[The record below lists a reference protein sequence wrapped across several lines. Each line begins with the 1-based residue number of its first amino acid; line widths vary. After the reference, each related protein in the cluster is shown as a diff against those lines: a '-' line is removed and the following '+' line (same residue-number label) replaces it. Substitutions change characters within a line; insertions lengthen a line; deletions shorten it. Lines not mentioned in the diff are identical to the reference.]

1 MSDKNRMEEAVAAC
15 EMALDTVARIEKR
28 YNEADIPMPS
38 TQYCQMFAQAYVLLE
53 RYMPG
58 VVTKKFALLT
68 LAGTMEVE
76 EKSVAQQLSDVFLKS
91 VEVAESSDGLEQMVQ
106 NLLGDTHPGNQI
118 VVEEFRNMDIQL
130 QAMVSPKGGTG
141 NQEMLSQADQI
152 ITACVKF
159 VKSAQEER
167 KHKFSDGKYVQ
178 YYACFLAQL
187 VANGLNIG
195 DMGPQFFDR
204 VAQAVGANTPSR
216 RAAMEFKFYRALM
229 TCREQ
234 FEHYDLCQAAKRSV
248 AFVEKGRLNADRVD
262 LKVMQI
268 GEKATE
274 ILQKTIADVE

>member
-15 EMALDTVARIEKR
+15 EMALNTVARIEKR
-28 YNEADIPMPS
+28 YNEADIPMLS
-38 TQYCQMFAQAYVLLE
+38 TRYCQMFALAYVLLN

-58 VVTKKFALLT
+58 VVTKRFALLT
-68 LAGTMEVE
+68 LAGTMEI
-76 EKSVAQQLSDVFLKS
+76 EKEDDAQQLSDAFLKS
-91 VEVAESSDGLEQMVQ
+91 VDQAESSDELEQMVW
-106 NLLGDTHPGNQI
+106 NLLGEQHLGNQI
-118 VVEEFRNMDIQL
+118 VLEELRNLDSQL
-130 QAMVSPKGGTG
+130 QTMVSSKGSSGSE
-141 NQEMLSQADQI
+141 EMLSKADQI

-159 VKSAQEER
+159 VKDAHEER
-167 KHKFSDGKYVQ
+167 KRKFSDGKYVQ

-187 VANGLNIG
+187 VENGLHIG

-234 FEHYDLCQAAKRSV
+234 FKHYDLCQAAKRSV
-248 AFVEKGRLNADRVD
+248 AFVEKGRLNAERVD

-268 GEKATE
+268 GEKATK
-274 ILQKTIADVE
+274 ILQETIADV